1 MEILLGI
8 FSAFGLSASAG
19 LNAYIPLLVV
29 GVIAHYTDWIT
40 LNTPW
45 DLLANPW
52 ILILLGILV
61 IIEMLAD
68 KFPAVNHV
76 NDAIQTFVRPAA
88 GAIAFAASAK
98 VITDVN
104 PLLALA
110 SGLLIAGS
118 VHVVKSVAVR
128 PAVTAVSGGAG
139 NIPVSIAED
148 FLATIVS
155 ILAIIIPVVVAVF
168 VVVSFAVVLWWW
180 WRRTEKQEQSARS
193 EVPVREP

>member
-1 MEILLGI
+1 
-8 FSAFGLSASAG
+8 
-19 LNAYIPLLVV
+19 
-29 GVIAHYTDWIT
+29 
-40 LNTPW
+40 
-45 DLLANPW
+45 
-52 ILILLGILV
+52 
-61 IIEMLAD
+61 
-68 KFPAVNHV
+68 
-76 NDAIQTFVRPAA
+76 
-88 GAIAFAASAK
+88 
-98 VITDVN
+98 
-104 PLLALA
+104 
-110 SGLLIAGS
+110 LLIAGS